1 MGLLVVAPEAQH
13 LHDLLLLQH
22 LVLEAVLQG
31 FEPSLAPRLLVL
43 VLELERQDSLNAN
56 ACLRGWTTT
65 L

>member
-1 MGLLVVAPEAQH
+1 MAPEAQH

-43 VLELERQDSLNAN
+43 VLVLELERQDSLNAN

>member
-22 LVLEAVLQG
+22 LVLEAVQQG
-31 FEPSLAPRLLVL
+31 FEPSLAPRLL